1 VDAAEVVLL
10 EFVLAPPPQPLH
22 QLAHTG
28 QPLAVL
34 VAEPGLHH
42 PAQRG
47 VEVAVV
53 QQVVGDLGEDVVGV
67 ELEAGLC
74 AVPAAVAETDG
85 HRTGPSPDPGTS
97 PWCRRRPCSSAW
109 RGAGPRA
116 RTRRRWRS
124 RQASRCPPTRPRPG
138 AWPGPC

>member
-1 VDAAEVVLL
+1 RLTGLLLELVDALAFLVDDLAKLTGDVVVDAAEVVLL

-85 HRTGPSPDPGTS
+85 HRTGPSPDPATS
-97 PWCRRRPCSSAW
+97 PWSRRRPCSSA
-109 RGAGPRA
+109 
-116 RTRRRWRS
+116 
-124 RQASRCPPTRPRPG
+124 
-138 AWPGPC
+138 